1 VITQTLEKNVW
12 NSTLKLSA
20 ALNSTPLQVVFDH
33 MAHRVLP
40 MALGNLVNGKWKVA
54 GVYNP
59 ATKKFTE
66 HSEIIQWPK
75 TNKSV
80 PRSWLSCNPGER
92 LMGPAGEL
100 QQCEPCD
107 EGAFSVGGQSTFCK
121 QCAPGEG
128 TRRFRFARVSVASA
142 VATMTSQPCIHAQAT
157 SSLIKGSW
165 AASAYGVCCHVA
177 CCTLYATCA
186 LHALT
191 GYFQPERA
199 QFGCLSCDSLGDYY
213 QEQQGQTSCRAC
225 AANMQRYHGGASAA
239 NRSSCQCKEGVH
251 SRIALSRG
259 CATQPLRW
267 HMERP

>member
-1 VITQTLEKNVW
+1 VNVVAWALDKVIKECLGDPSSPRVITQTLEKNVW

-107 EGAFSVGGQSTFCK
+107 EGAFSVGGQSTFCA

-128 TRRFRFARVSVASA
+128 ADLDLRGPRW
-142 VATMTSQPCIHAQAT
+142 P
-157 SSLIKGSW
+157 
-165 AASAYGVCCHVA
+165 
-177 CCTLYATCA
+177 
-186 LHALT
+186 
-191 GYFQPERA
+191 
-199 QFGCLSCDSLGDYY
+199 
-213 QEQQGQTSCRAC
+213 
-225 AANMQRYHGGASAA
+225 QRQI
-239 NRSSCQCKEGVH
+239 R
-251 SRIALSRG
+251 
-259 CATQPLRW
+259 
-267 HMERP
+267 